1 MPRFY
6 FLDPLALT
14 GALEQTLREPAR
26 RRADQVDQR
35 DPIAV
40 DVYRDGDSI
49 VIEGALPGARLEDIE
64 VNCQEGLLTIQASIS
79 EEERE
84 YAVREI
90 PKGPL
95 SRSLALPAEANPEQA
110 TASFQDGILKIV
122 VPRVPPKTGRTI
134 RVESAGRPEDGSRI
148 VMERRNDGD
157 QIVDAVK
164 GQDYKEVEGRRKRPA
179 RPAGP

>member
-6 FLDPLALT
+6 FLDPLALS
-14 GALEQTLREPAR
+14 GALEQTQREPAR

-64 VNCQEGLLTIQASIS
+64 VNCQAGLLTILASIP

-84 YAVREI
+84 YAVREM
-90 PKGPL
+90 PKGAL
-95 SRSLALPAEANPEQA
+95 SRSLALPPEANAEAA
-110 TASFQDGILKIV
+110 TASF
-122 VPRVPPKTGRTI
+122 
-134 RVESAGRPEDGSRI
+134 
-148 VMERRNDGD
+148 
-157 QIVDAVK
+157 
-164 GQDYKEVEGRRKRPA
+164 
-179 RPAGP
+179 